1 MTKSDLEQ
9 QAAVYS
15 AMTDKAVKKKD
26 IVTLSENDV
35 RLAEDVITVL
45 KPLKTVTTLLCTE
58 FSPSTSM
65 VL

>member
-1 MTKSDLEQ
+1 M
-9 QAAVYS
+9 YS